1 MFGRKLSS
9 NNSWAQQLQH
19 PDPPPLVL
27 IEDRVHGGGHV
38 TRGRRPILLDL
49 LHTELR
55 CPWPAGTGLCE
66 VTPRRGS
73 SLRHERARHGPWAQ
87 ARPAPRARRPHRPNA
102 AGWCRASRV
111 HRSGTNLPSPTDAP
125 RGTMCSDH
133 DGPITVPSR
142 HEPKT
147 SRSRRL
153 KWGRTSARIGVR
165 TGPAVRRSRAYSS
178 GVATLTMRGNENVNS

>member
-55 CPWPAGTGLCE
+55 CPWSAGTGLCE

-73 SLRHERARHGPWAQ
+73 SLRHERAGHGPWHK
-87 ARPAPRARRPHRPNA
+87 PAPRRGLGGPTVPMLQRRQ
-102 AGWCRASRV
+102 AGMV
-111 HRSGTNLPSPTDAP
+111 SGEPSPQVRDELAKP
-125 RGTMCSDH
+125 D
-133 DGPITVPSR
+133 
-142 HEPKT
+142 
-147 SRSRRL
+147 RR
-153 KWGRTSARIGVR
+153 SARHDVQ
-165 TGPAVRRSRAYSS
+165 
-178 GVATLTMRGNENVNS
+178 